1 MYTVKKKVV
10 LKQYNWHFLVL
21 LIFCLEVSVDFKR
34 ISIFNAAE
42 GEAVAVK
49 NPRIRRRCRGGCC
62 VRFN

>member
-1 MYTVKKKVV
+1 MIYLKLYKSIFLKLKMYTVKKKVV

-42 GEAVAVK
+42 GEAVAVEQS
-49 NPRIRRRCRGGCC
+49 
-62 VRFN
+62 